1 MKYISL
7 KSPGIFLFVFLFF
20 FKYEFLIKLK
30 LQDSLSLENADI
42 KRYFKQVIFPLI
54 ILAQSVK
61 FNFTLKMLS
70 KALKS
75 SL

>member
-7 KSPGIFLFVFLFF
+7 KSPGIFFMFF
-20 FKYEFLIKLK
+20 FFPQYEFLIKLK
-30 LQDSLSLENADI
+30 LWDSLSLENADV

>member
-7 KSPGIFLFVFLFF
+7 KSPGIFLFYFIFF
-20 FKYEFLIKLK
+20 HYEFLIKLK
-30 LQDSLSLENADI
+30 LWDSLSLENADV

-54 ILAQSVK
+54 ILAQYVK